1 MPERICLLTPCLVY
15 VNHLGRPGLV
25 PHHMMEAS
33 MHAWSIRSG
42 PILTSRLI
50 LASFLLIPW
59 PALAEGGT
67 ALPLSKIVLYSSGVG
82 YFQHDG
88 TVNNRAQLDL
98 RMQTSQI
105 NDMLKSLVVQDFGG
119 GRISTITY
127 GSHDPVTKTLSSFGV
142 NLTGN
147 PTLGQILTQVRGEPV
162 EVTAPNP
169 VSGTLLGVEK
179 KMESIGEGSQHRII
193 EQEYVTLLTEDGFR
207 SLSLANVQR
216 IKLTNPALNA
226 ELHQALAALATNHDA
241 QKKTVSITFDGT
253 GNRQARVAYL
263 TEIPVWKTTY
273 RLVLDE
279 DKAPYLQGWAIV
291 ENQTSQDWRNVKLS
305 LVSGRP
311 ISFTMDLYQPLYNP
325 RPAVLPELYANLR
338 PQTYGDAM
346 DELKAVA
353 SPAPARSDMKKER
366 LLGKLAQGFA
376 NDRANAPAAVAA
388 HEMEMGRLEEGV
400 LSMAIAEDRGELFE
414 YRIEQLVTLAK
425 HTSAMLPII
434 GQTLQ
439 GQKVSLYNQRVNAKH
454 PLNGY
459 RLKNTS
465 SFHLMQGPITL
476 FDGGTYAGDAR
487 IEDLTPGQDRL
498 ISYALDLKTE
508 VEPKLEGGT
517 QELATVS
524 LKKGTMLVSHRL
536 VEDRTYLVKN
546 RDAKVKTVLIEQPY
560 RADWKL
566 AEPKE
571 PAERTRDMYRFSV
584 SVDPGKSATF
594 RVKETLPI
602 QESILL
608 MDSGLDQIVHYQ
620 RAKEVNPQVK
630 EALQRVVQLRSAL
643 DEIRAQKTRLD
654 QRTTEITAEHARIR
668 ENMQR
673 LQQNSDLYNRYVKK
687 LDQQE
692 TELEK
697 LRKDIESLKN
707 REDEQ
712 RRELQ
717 IYVMNLDVT

>member
-1 MPERICLLTPCLVY
+1 MYAR
-15 VNHLGRPGLV
+15 
-25 PHHMMEAS
+25 
-33 MHAWSIRSG
+33 SIRSG
-42 PILTSRLI
+42 HAFVCRLI
-50 LASFLLIPW
+50 LVSFLLAPW
-59 PALAEGGT
+59 PVLAEEGAT
-67 ALPLSKIVLYSSGVG
+67 LPLSKISLYSSGVG

-88 TVNNRAQLDL
+88 TVNNRTQLDL
-98 RMQTSQI
+98 RLHTNQI

-119 GRISTITY
+119 CRVSTVTY
-127 GSHDPVTKTLSSFGV
+127 GSRDPVTKTLGSFGI
-142 NLTGN
+142 NLNGN

-169 VSGTLLGVEK
+169 IVGTLLGVEK
-179 KMESIGEGSQHRII
+179 KTESIGEGSQHRIV
-193 EQEYVTLLTEDGFR
+193 EQEYVTLLTEEGFR

-216 IKLTNPALNA
+216 IKLMNSALNT
-226 ELHQALAALATNHDA
+226 ELQQALATLAMNHDA
-241 QKKTVSITFDGT
+241 QRKTVSIAFEGT

-263 TEIPVWKTTY
+263 TETPVWKTTY

-279 DKAPYLQGWAIV
+279 GKQPYLQGWVIV
-291 ENQTSQDWRNVKLS
+291 ENQTPQDWRNVTLS

-311 ISFTMDLYQPLYNP
+311 ISFAMDLYQPLYNP
-325 RPAVLPELYANLR
+325 RPVIQPELYANLR
-338 PQTYGDAM
+338 PQTYDDAM
-346 DELKAVA
+346 DELKPMA
-353 SPAPARSDMKKER
+353 SAPAARSDMKKER

-376 NDRANAPAAVAA
+376 PSRANAAAEATTA
-388 HEMEMGRLEEGV
+388 DMAIGSLEEGV
-400 LSMAIAEDRGELFE
+400 ASMAMAEDKGELFE
-414 YRIEQLVTLAK
+414 YRIDQPVTLAK
-425 HTSAMLPII
+425 HTSALLPII

-439 GQKVSLYNQRVNAKH
+439 GQKVSLYNQSVNAKH

-465 SFHLMQGPITL
+465 ALHLMQGPITL
-476 FDGGTYAGDAR
+476 FDSGTYAGDAR
-487 IEDLTPGQDRL
+487 IEDLPPGQDRL

-508 VEPKLEGGT
+508 VESTLVGGT

-524 LKKGTMLVSHRL
+524 LKKGTMLISRRL
-536 VEDRTYLVKN
+536 VEDRTYLVNN
-546 RDAKVKTVLIEQPY
+546 RDAKAKTVLIEQPY
-560 RADWKL
+560 RTGWKL

-571 PAERTRDMYRFSV
+571 PTERTRDMYRFSV
-584 SVDPGKSATF
+584 AVDPGKSATL

-608 MDSGLDQIVHYQ
+608 MESGIDQIVYYQ
-620 RAKEVNPQVK
+620 QAKEVSLKVK
-630 EALQRVVQLRSAL
+630 EALQRVVQLRSKL
-643 DEIRAQKTRLD
+643 DDARAQRTRLD
-654 QRTTEITAEHARIR
+654 QRTAEITAEHGRIR

-697 LRKDIESLKN
+697 LRKEIESLKST
-707 REDEQ
+707 EEEH

-717 IYVMNLDVT
+717 HYVMNLDVA

>member
-1 MPERICLLTPCLVY
+1 MRALWIGSDHALV
-15 VNHLGRPGLV
+15 R
-25 PHHMMEAS
+25 
-33 MHAWSIRSG
+33 
-42 PILTSRLI
+42 RLI
-50 LASFLLIPW
+50 LVSFLLFPW
-59 PALAEGGT
+59 PVLAEEGA

-88 TVNNRAQLDL
+88 TVNNRMQLDL
-98 RMQTSQI
+98 RLHTNQI

-119 GRISTITY
+119 GKVSTITY
-127 GSHDPVTKTLSSFGV
+127 GSRDPLAKTLGSFGI
-142 NLTGN
+142 NLNGN

-169 VSGTLLGVEK
+169 IIGTLIGVEK
-179 KMESIGEGSQHRII
+179 KTESIGEGSQHRVI
-193 EQEYVTLLTEDGFR
+193 EQEYVTLLTEEGFR

-216 IKLTNPALNA
+216 IKLTNPTLNA
-226 ELHQALAALATNHDA
+226 ELHQALAALAMNHDA

-253 GNRQARVAYL
+253 GSRQARVAYL
-263 TEIPVWKTTY
+263 TETPVWKTTY

-279 DKAPYLQGWAIV
+279 DKSPYLQGWAIV

-325 RPAVLPELYANLR
+325 RPVVQPELYANLR

-353 SPAPARSDMKKER
+353 SAPPARSDMKKER
-366 LLGKLAQGFA
+366 LLGKMAQGFA
-376 NDRANAPAAVAA
+376 GGRVNAPAAASVAA
-388 HEMEMGRLEEGV
+388 EMEMGSLEEGV
-400 LSMAIAEDRGELFE
+400 APMAMAEDKGELFE
-414 YRIEQLVTLAK
+414 YRIDQPVTLAK
-425 HTSAMLPII
+425 HTSALLPII

-439 GQKVSLYNQRVNAKH
+439 GQKVSLYNQSVNAKH

-465 SFHLMQGPITL
+465 GLYLMQGPITL
-476 FDGGTYAGDAR
+476 FDSGTYAGDAR
-487 IEDLTPGQDRL
+487 IEDLPAGQDRL

-508 VEPKLEGGT
+508 VEPKLEGST
-517 QELATVS
+517 QELTTVS
-524 LKKGTMLVSHRL
+524 LKKGTMLISRRL

-546 RDAKVKTVLIEQPY
+546 RDAKAKTVLIEQPY

-571 PAERTRDMYRFSV
+571 PTERTRDLYRFSV
-584 SVDPGKSATF
+584 AVDPGKSATL

-608 MDSGLDQIVHYQ
+608 MESGIDQIVYYQ
-620 RAKEVNPQVK
+620 QAKEVSQKVK
-630 EALQRVVQLRSAL
+630 EALQRVVQLRGKL
-643 DEIRAQKTRLD
+643 DDVRAQRTRLD
-654 QRTTEITAEHARIR
+654 HRTAEITAEHARIR

-673 LQQNSDLYNRYVKK
+673 LPQNSDLYTRYVKK

-697 LRKDIESLKN
+697 LRKEIETLKN
-707 REDEQ
+707 TEEEH

-717 IYVMNLDVT
+717 NYVMNLDVA

>member
-1 MPERICLLTPCLVY
+1 MYALP
-15 VNHLGRPGLV
+15 
-25 PHHMMEAS
+25 
-33 MHAWSIRSG
+33 IRSG
-42 PILTSRLI
+42 HALVRRLI
-50 LASFLLIPW
+50 LSLFLLFPLSV
-59 PALAEGGT
+59 LAEEGAT
-67 ALPLSKIVLYSSGVG
+67 LPLSKIALYSSGVG

-88 TVNNRAQLDL
+88 TVNSHAQLNL
-98 RMQTSQI
+98 RLDTNQI

-119 GRISTITY
+119 GKVSTVTY
-127 GSHDPVTKTLSSFGV
+127 GSRDPVTKTLGSFGI
-142 NLTGN
+142 NLNGN

-169 VSGTLLGVEK
+169 ITGTLLGVEK
-179 KMESIGEGSQHRII
+179 KTESIGEGSQHRIV

-207 SLSLANVQR
+207 SLPLANVQR
-216 IKLTNPALNA
+216 IKLMNAALNA
-226 ELHQALAALATNHDA
+226 ELQQALAVLATNHDA

-253 GNRQARVAYL
+253 GSRQVRVAYL
-263 TEIPVWKTTY
+263 TETPVWKTTY

-291 ENQTSQDWRNVKLS
+291 ENQTPQDWRNVKLS

-311 ISFTMDLYQPLYNP
+311 ISFAMDLYQPLYNP
-325 RPAVLPELYANLR
+325 RPIVQPEFYVNLR

-346 DELKAVA
+346 DELKPMA
-353 SPAPARSDMKKER
+353 SAPAARSDMKKER

-376 NDRANAPAAVAA
+376 PSRANVAA
-388 HEMEMGRLEEGV
+388 EAAADVGIDSLEEGV
-400 LSMAIAEDRGELFE
+400 ASMAMAEDKGELFE
-414 YRIEQLVTLAK
+414 YRIDQPVTLAK
-425 HTSAMLPII
+425 HTSALLPII

-439 GQKVSLYNQRVNAKH
+439 GHKVSLYNQRVNAKH

-465 SFHLMQGPITL
+465 PLHLMQGPLTL
-476 FDGGTYAGDAR
+476 FDSGTYAGDAR
-487 IEDLTPGQDRL
+487 IEDLPPGQERL

-508 VEPKLEGGT
+508 VEPTLEGGT

-524 LKKGTMLVSHRL
+524 LKKGTMLISRRL

-546 RDAKVKTVLIEQPY
+546 RDAKAKTVLIEQPY

-566 AEPKE
+566 VEPKE
-571 PAERTRDMYRFSV
+571 STERTRDLYRFSV
-584 SVDPGKSATF
+584 TVDPGKSATL
-594 RVKETLPI
+594 RVKETFPI

-608 MDSGLDQIVHYQ
+608 MNSGIDQIVYYQ
-620 RAKEVNPQVK
+620 QAKEVSPKVK
-630 EALQRVVQLRSAL
+630 DALQHVVQLRNKL
-643 DEIRAQKTRLD
+643 DDTRAQRTRLD
-654 QRTTEITAEHARIR
+654 QRIVEITAEHARIR

-697 LRKDIESLKN
+697 IRKEIESLKST
-707 REDEQ
+707 EEEH

-717 IYVMNLDVT
+717 NYVMNLDVA

>member
-1 MPERICLLTPCLVY
+1 MYAR
-15 VNHLGRPGLV
+15 
-25 PHHMMEAS
+25 
-33 MHAWSIRSG
+33 SIRSG
-42 PILTSRLI
+42 HALVRRLI
-50 LASFLLIPW
+50 LVSFLLFPW
-59 PALAEGGT
+59 PVLAEEGET
-67 ALPLSKIVLYSSGVG
+67 LPLSKIVLYSSGVG

-88 TVNNRAQLDL
+88 TVHNRTQLDL
-98 RMQTSQI
+98 RLHTNQI

-119 GRISTITY
+119 GRVSTVTY
-127 GSHDPVTKTLSSFGV
+127 GSRDPVTKTLGSFGI
-142 NLTGN
+142 NLNGN
-147 PTLGQILTQVRGEPV
+147 PTLGQILTQIRGEPV

-169 VSGTLLGVEK
+169 IVGTLLGVEK
-179 KMESIGEGSQHRII
+179 KTESIGEGAQHRIV
-193 EQEYVTLLTEDGFR
+193 EQEYVTLLTEDGIR
-207 SLSLANVQR
+207 ALPLANVQR

-253 GNRQARVAYL
+253 GSRQARIAYL
-263 TEIPVWKTTY
+263 TETPVWKTTY

-279 DKAPYLQGWAIV
+279 GKAPYLQGWAIV
-291 ENQTSQDWRNVKLS
+291 ENQTPQDWRNVTLS

-325 RPAVLPELYANLR
+325 RPVIQPELYANLR

-346 DELKAVA
+346 DELKPMA
-353 SPAPARSDMKKER
+353 SAPPARSEMKKER
-366 LLGKLAQGFA
+366 LFGKMTPGFA
-376 NDRANAPAAVAA
+376 AGRANAPAESAA
-388 HEMEMGRLEEGV
+388 DMGMGSLEEGV
-400 LSMAIAEDRGELFE
+400 APMAMAEDKGELFE
-414 YRIEQLVTLAK
+414 YRIDQPVTLAN
-425 HTSAMLPII
+425 HTSALLPII

-439 GQKVSLYNQRVNAKH
+439 GQKVSLYNQSVNAKH

-465 SFHLMQGPITL
+465 SLHLMQGPITL
-476 FDGGTYAGDAR
+476 FDSGTYAGDAR
-487 IEDLTPGQDRL
+487 IEDLPPGQDRL

-508 VEPKLEGGT
+508 VEPTLQGGT

-524 LKKGTMLVSHRL
+524 LKKGTMLVSRRV

-546 RDAKVKTVLIEQPY
+546 RDAKAKTVLIEQPY

-571 PAERTRDMYRFSV
+571 PTERTRDMYRFSV
-584 SVDPGKSATF
+584 SVDPGESATL

-608 MDSGLDQIVHYQ
+608 MDSGIDQIVYYQ
-620 RAKEVNPQVK
+620 QAKEVSPKVK
-630 EALQRVVQLRSAL
+630 EALQRVVQLRGKL
-643 DEIRAQKTRLD
+643 DDARAQRTRLD
-654 QRTTEITAEHARIR
+654 QRTAEITAEHGRIR

-697 LRKDIESLKN
+697 LRKEIESLKN
-707 REDEQ
+707 TEEEH

-717 IYVMNLDVT
+717 NYVMNLDVA

>member
-1 MPERICLLTPCLVY
+1 
-15 VNHLGRPGLV
+15 
-25 PHHMMEAS
+25 MEAS
-33 MHAWSIRSG
+33 MRARSIRSSHA
-42 PILTSRLI
+42 LVRRLI
-50 LASFLLIPW
+50 LVSFLLLPW
-59 PALAEGGT
+59 SVMAADEAT
-67 ALPLSKIVLYSSGVG
+67 LPLSKIVLYSSGVG

-88 TVNNRAQLDL
+88 TVNNRTQLDL
-98 RMQTSQI
+98 RFNVSQI

-119 GRISTITY
+119 GKVSTVTY
-127 GSHDPVTKTLSSFGV
+127 GSRDPMTKTLGSFGI
-142 NLTGN
+142 NLNGN

-169 VSGTLLGVEK
+169 IVGTLLGVEK
-179 KMESIGEGSQHRII
+179 KTESIGEGSQHRIV
-193 EQEYVTLLTEDGFR
+193 EQEYVALLTEDGFR
-207 SLSLANVQR
+207 AISLANVQR

-226 ELHQALAALATNHDA
+226 ELHQALATLATNHDG

-253 GNRQARVAYL
+253 GNRQTRVAYL
-263 TEIPVWKTTY
+263 TETPVWKTTY

-279 DKAPYLQGWAIV
+279 NKAPYLQGWAIV

-325 RPAVLPELYANLR
+325 RPLVQSELYANLK

-346 DELKAVA
+346 DELKPMA
-353 SPAPARSDMKKER
+353 SAPSARSDMKKER
-366 LLGKLAQGFA
+366 LLGKMAQGFTGGL
-376 NDRANAPAAVAA
+376 ANAPAAKAVAA
-388 HEMEMGRLEEGV
+388 EMEMGSLEQGV
-400 LSMAIAEDRGELFE
+400 ASMAMAEDKGELFE
-414 YRIEQLVTLAK
+414 YRIDQPVTLAK
-425 HTSAMLPII
+425 HTSALLPII
-434 GQTLQ
+434 GQPLQ
-439 GQKVSLYNQRVNAKH
+439 GQKVSLYNQSINAKH

-465 SFHLMQGPITL
+465 SLHLMQGPITL
-476 FDGGTYAGDAR
+476 FDSGTYAGDAR
-487 IEDLTPGQDRL
+487 IEDLPPEQDRL

-524 LKKGTMLVSHRL
+524 LRKGTMLISRRL
-536 VEDRTYLVKN
+536 VEDRTYFVKN
-546 RDAKVKTVLIEQPY
+546 RDAKAKTVLIEQPY

-571 PAERTRDMYRFSV
+571 PTERTRDLYRFSV
-584 SVDPGKSATF
+584 AVDPGKSATL
-594 RVKETLPI
+594 RVKETLPV

-608 MDSGLDQIVHYQ
+608 MDSGVDQIVYYQ
-620 RAKEVNPQVK
+620 QAKEVSSKVR
-630 EALQRVVQLRSAL
+630 EALQRVVQLRGKL
-643 DEIRAQKTRLD
+643 DDARAQRTRLD
-654 QRTTEITAEHARIR
+654 QRTAEITAEHARIR

-673 LQQNSDLYNRYVKK
+673 LPQNSDLYNRYVKK

-697 LRKDIESLKN
+697 LRKEIESLKN
-707 REDEQ
+707 TEEEH

-717 IYVMNLDVT
+717 NYVMNLDVA

>member
-1 MPERICLLTPCLVY
+1 M
-15 VNHLGRPGLV
+15 RPR
-25 PHHMMEAS
+25 
-33 MHAWSIRSG
+33 SISSG
-42 PILTSRLI
+42 HTIVRRLI
-50 LASFLLIPW
+50 LISFLLLPW
-59 PALAEGGT
+59 PALAADGT
-67 ALPLSKIVLYSSGVG
+67 ALPLSKIVLYSSVVG

-88 TVNNRAQLDL
+88 TVHNRTQLDL
-98 RMQTSQI
+98 RLHANQI

-119 GRISTITY
+119 GKISTVTY
-127 GSHDPVTKTLSSFGV
+127 GSHDPVAKTLGSFGI
-142 NLTGN
+142 NLNDN

-169 VSGTLLGVEK
+169 IVGTLTGVEK
-179 KMESIGEGSQHRII
+179 KTESIGEGSQHRIV

-216 IKLTNPALNA
+216 IKLTNPVLNA

-241 QKKTVSITFDGT
+241 QKKTVSITFEGT
-253 GNRQARVAYL
+253 GSRQARVAYL
-263 TEIPVWKTTY
+263 METPVWKTTY

-291 ENQTSQDWRNVKLS
+291 ENQTPQDWNNVTLS

-325 RPAVLPELYANLR
+325 RPVVQPELYANLK

-346 DELKAVA
+346 DQLTPTA
-353 SPAPARSDMKKER
+353 SAPPARNEMKKER
-366 LLGKLAQGFA
+366 LLGKMAQSFSGG
-376 NDRANAPAAVAA
+376 RANAPAASAVAA
-388 HEMEMGRLEEGV
+388 EMEMGSLEEGV
-400 LSMAIAEDRGELFE
+400 TPLAMAEEKGELFE
-414 YRIEQLVTLAK
+414 YRIDQPVTLAK
-425 HTSAMLPII
+425 HTSALLPII

-439 GQKVSLYNQRVNAKH
+439 GQKVSLYNQSVNGKH

-465 SFHLMQGPITL
+465 ALHLMQGPITL
-476 FDGGTYAGDAR
+476 FDSGTYAGDAR
-487 IEDLTPGQDRL
+487 IEDLPPGQDRL

-517 QELATVS
+517 QELVTVS
-524 LKKGTMLVSHRL
+524 LKKGTMLISRRL

-546 RDAKVKTVLIEQPY
+546 HDTKAKTVLIEQPY
-560 RADWKL
+560 RVDWKL

-571 PAERTRDMYRFSV
+571 PAERTRDLYRFNLA
-584 SVDPGKSATF
+584 VDPGKSATL
-594 RVKETLPI
+594 RVKETLPL

-608 MDSGLDQIVHYQ
+608 MESGIDQIAYYQ
-620 RAKEVNPQVK
+620 QAKEVSPKVK
-630 EALQRVVQLRSAL
+630 EALQRVVHLRSKL
-643 DEIRAQKTRLD
+643 DDTHAQRMRLD
-654 QRTTEITAEHARIR
+654 QRTAEITAEHARIR

-673 LQQNSDLYNRYVKK
+673 LQQNSDLYTRYVKK

-692 TELEK
+692 TELEN
-697 LRKDIESLKN
+697 LRKEIERLKN
-707 REDEQ
+707 TEEEH

-717 IYVMNLDVT
+717 NYVMNLDVA

>member
-1 MPERICLLTPCLVY
+1 MRA
-15 VNHLGRPGLV
+15 R
-25 PHHMMEAS
+25 
-33 MHAWSIRSG
+33 SIRSSHA
-42 PILTSRLI
+42 LVRRLI
-50 LASFLLIPW
+50 LVSFLLLPW
-59 PALAEGGT
+59 SVMAADEAT
-67 ALPLSKIVLYSSGVG
+67 LPLSKIVLYSSGVG

-88 TVNNRAQLDL
+88 TVNNRTQLDL
-98 RMQTSQI
+98 RFNVSQI

-119 GRISTITY
+119 GKVSTVTY
-127 GSHDPVTKTLSSFGV
+127 GSRDPMTKTLGSFGI
-142 NLTGN
+142 NLNGN

-169 VSGTLLGVEK
+169 IVGTLLGVEK
-179 KMESIGEGSQHRII
+179 KTESIGEGSQHRIV
-193 EQEYVTLLTEDGFR
+193 EQEYVALLTEDCFR
-207 SLSLANVQR
+207 AISLANVQR

-226 ELHQALAALATNHDA
+226 ELHQALATLATNHDG

-253 GNRQARVAYL
+253 GNRQTRVAYL
-263 TEIPVWKTTY
+263 TETPVWKTTY

-279 DKAPYLQGWAIV
+279 NKAPYLQGWAIV

-325 RPAVLPELYANLR
+325 RPLVQSELYANLK

-346 DELKAVA
+346 DELKPMA
-353 SPAPARSDMKKER
+353 SAPSARSDMKKER
-366 LLGKLAQGFA
+366 LLGKMAQGFTGGL
-376 NDRANAPAAVAA
+376 ANAPAAKAVAA
-388 HEMEMGRLEEGV
+388 EMEMGSLEQGV
-400 LSMAIAEDRGELFE
+400 ASMAMAEDKGELFE
-414 YRIEQLVTLAK
+414 YRIDQPVTLAK
-425 HTSAMLPII
+425 HTSALLPII
-434 GQTLQ
+434 GQPLQ
-439 GQKVSLYNQRVNAKH
+439 GQKVSLYNQSINAKH

-465 SFHLMQGPITL
+465 SLHLMQGPITL
-476 FDGGTYAGDAR
+476 FDSGTYAGDAR
-487 IEDLTPGQDRL
+487 IEDLPPEQDRL

-524 LKKGTMLVSHRL
+524 LRKGTMLISRRL
-536 VEDRTYLVKN
+536 VEDRTYFVKN
-546 RDAKVKTVLIEQPY
+546 RDAKAKTVLIEQPY

-571 PAERTRDMYRFSV
+571 PTERTRDLYRFSV
-584 SVDPGKSATF
+584 AVDPGKSATL
-594 RVKETLPI
+594 RVKETLPV

-608 MDSGLDQIVHYQ
+608 MDSGVDQIVYYQ
-620 RAKEVNPQVK
+620 QAKEVSSKVR
-630 EALQRVVQLRSAL
+630 EALQRVVQLRGKL
-643 DEIRAQKTRLD
+643 DDARAQRTRLD
-654 QRTTEITAEHARIR
+654 QRTAEITAEHARIR

-673 LQQNSDLYNRYVKK
+673 LPQNSDLYNRYVKK

-697 LRKDIESLKN
+697 LRKEIESLKN
-707 REDEQ
+707 TEEEH

-717 IYVMNLDVT
+717 NYVMNLDVA

>member
-1 MPERICLLTPCLVY
+1 MRA
-15 VNHLGRPGLV
+15 R
-25 PHHMMEAS
+25 
-33 MHAWSIRSG
+33 SIRSSHA
-42 PILTSRLI
+42 LVSRLI
-50 LASFLLIPW
+50 LVSFLLLPW
-59 PALAEGGT
+59 SVMAEDEAT
-67 ALPLSKIVLYSSGVG
+67 LPLSKIVLYSSGVG

-88 TVNNRAQLDL
+88 TVNNRTQLDL
-98 RMQTSQI
+98 RFNVSQI

-119 GRISTITY
+119 GKISTVTY
-127 GSHDPVTKTLSSFGV
+127 GSRDPMTKTLGSFGI
-142 NLTGN
+142 NLNGN

-169 VSGTLLGVEK
+169 IVGTLLGVEK
-179 KMESIGEGSQHRII
+179 KTESIGEGSQHRIV
-193 EQEYVTLLTEDGFR
+193 EQEYITLLTEDGFR
-207 SLSLANVQR
+207 SISLANVQR

-226 ELHQALAALATNHDA
+226 ELHQALATLATNHDG

-253 GNRQARVAYL
+253 GSRQARVAYL
-263 TEIPVWKTTY
+263 TETPVWKTTY

-311 ISFTMDLYQPLYNP
+311 ISFSMDLYQPLYNP
-325 RPAVLPELYANLR
+325 RPVVQSELYANLK

-346 DELKAVA
+346 DELKPMA
-353 SPAPARSDMKKER
+353 SPPAARSDMKKER
-366 LLGKLAQGFA
+366 LLGKMAQGFA
-376 NDRANAPAAVAA
+376 SGRANAPAESAVAA
-388 HEMEMGRLEEGV
+388 DMGMGSLEEGV
-400 LSMAIAEDRGELFE
+400 AAMAMAEDRGELFE
-414 YRIEQLVTLAK
+414 YRIDQPVTLAK
-425 HTSAMLPII
+425 HTSALLPII
-434 GQTLQ
+434 GQPLQ
-439 GQKVSLYNQRVNAKH
+439 GQKVSLYNQSINAKH

-465 SFHLMQGPITL
+465 TLHLMQGPITL
-476 FDGGTYAGDAR
+476 FDSGTYAGDAR
-487 IEDLTPGQDRL
+487 IEDLPPGQDRL

-524 LKKGTMLVSHRL
+524 LKKGTMLISRRL
-536 VEDRTYLVKN
+536 VEDRTYFVKN
-546 RDAKVKTVLIEQPY
+546 RDAKAKTVLIEQPY

-571 PAERTRDMYRFSV
+571 PTERTRDLYRFSV
-584 SVDPGKSATF
+584 AVDPGKSATL
-594 RVKETLPI
+594 RVKETLPV

-608 MDSGLDQIVHYQ
+608 MDSGFDQIVYYQ
-620 RAKEVNPQVK
+620 QAKEVSSKVR
-630 EALQRVVQLRSAL
+630 EALQRVVQLRGKL
-643 DEIRAQKTRLD
+643 DDARAQRTRLD
-654 QRTTEITAEHARIR
+654 QRTAEITAEHARIR

-673 LQQNSDLYNRYVKK
+673 LPQNSDLYNRYVKK

-697 LRKDIESLKN
+697 LRKEIESLKN
-707 REDEQ
+707 TEEEH

-717 IYVMNLDVT
+717 NYVMNLDVA

>member
-1 MPERICLLTPCLVY
+1 MC
-15 VNHLGRPGLV
+15 
-25 PHHMMEAS
+25 
-33 MHAWSIRSG
+33 
-42 PILTSRLI
+42 SRLI
-50 LASFLLIPW
+50 HSSHAFVRRLILLSFLLLPW
-59 PALAEGGT
+59 PVLAEEGP
-67 ALPLSKIVLYSSGVG
+67 ALPLSKIVLYSSGLG

-88 TVNNRAQLDL
+88 MVNNRVQLDL
-98 RMQTSQI
+98 RLHANQI

-119 GRISTITY
+119 GRISTVTY
-127 GSHDPVTKTLSSFGV
+127 GSRDPVTKTLGSFGI
-142 NLTGN
+142 NLNGN

-169 VSGTLLGVEK
+169 IVGTLLGVEK
-179 KMESIGEGSQHRII
+179 KTESIGEGSQHRVV
-193 EQEYVTLLTEDGFR
+193 EQEYVTLLTEEGFR

-226 ELHQALAALATNHDA
+226 ELHQALAILATNHDA

-253 GNRQARVAYL
+253 GSRQARVAYL
-263 TEIPVWKTTY
+263 TETPVWKTTY

-291 ENQTSQDWRNVKLS
+291 ENQTPQDWRNVKLS

-311 ISFTMDLYQPLYNP
+311 LSFTMDLYQPLYNP
-325 RPAVLPELYANLR
+325 RPVVQPELYANLK
-338 PQTYGDAM
+338 PQTYSDAM
-346 DELKAVA
+346 DELKPMA
-353 SPAPARSDMKKER
+353 PAPPARSEMKKDR
-366 LLGKLAQGFA
+366 LLGKMTHGATS
-376 NDRANAPAAVAA
+376 NRANAPATAVAA
-388 HEMEMGRLEEGV
+388 EMEMGSLEEGV
-400 LSMAIAEDRGELFE
+400 APTAMAEDRGELFE
-414 YRIEQLVTLAK
+414 YRIDQPVTLAK
-425 HTSAMLPII
+425 HQSALLPII

-439 GQKVSLYNQRVNAKH
+439 GQKVSLYNQSVNAKH

-465 SFHLMQGPITL
+465 ILHLMQGPITL
-476 FDGGTYAGDAR
+476 FDSGTYAGDAR
-487 IEDLTPGQDRL
+487 IEDLPPGQDRL

-524 LKKGTMLVSHRL
+524 LKKGTMLISRRL

-546 RDAKVKTVLIEQPY
+546 RDAKAKTVLIEQPY

-566 AEPKE
+566 TEPKE
-571 PAERTRDMYRFSV
+571 STERTRDLYRFSIT
-584 SVDPGKSATF
+584 VDPGKSAML
-594 RVKETLPI
+594 RVKETLPL
-602 QESILL
+602 QESIFL
-608 MDSGLDQIVHYQ
+608 MESGIDQIVYYQ
-620 RAKEVNPQVK
+620 QAKEVSPKVK
-630 EALQRVVQLRSAL
+630 EALQRVVQLRSKL
-643 DEIRAQKTRLD
+643 DDARAQRTRLD
-654 QRTTEITAEHARIR
+654 QRTSEITAEHTRIR

-673 LQQNSDLYNRYVKK
+673 LQQNSDLYTRYVKK

-697 LRKDIESLKN
+697 LRKEIENLKST
-707 REDEQ
+707 EEEH

-717 IYVMNLDVT
+717 SFVMNLDLA

>member
-1 MPERICLLTPCLVY
+1 MNAQSISSGHALV
-15 VNHLGRPGLV
+15 
-25 PHHMMEAS
+25 
-33 MHAWSIRSG
+33 W
-42 PILTSRLI
+42 RLI
-50 LASFLLIPW
+50 LVSFLLLPW
-59 PALAEGGT
+59 PAMAEDEAT
-67 ALPLSKIVLYSSGVG
+67 LPLSKIVLYSSGVG

-88 TVNNRAQLDL
+88 TVNNKTQLDL
-98 RMQTSQI
+98 RFNVSQI

-119 GRISTITY
+119 GKVSTVSY
-127 GSHDPVTKTLSSFGV
+127 GSRDPATKTLGTFGI
-142 NLTGN
+142 NLNGN

-169 VSGTLLGVEK
+169 IVGTLLGVEK
-179 KMESIGEGSQHRII
+179 KTESIGEGSQHRIV

-226 ELHQALAALATNHDA
+226 ELYQALAALATNHDA

-253 GNRQARVAYL
+253 GNRQTRVAYL
-263 TEIPVWKTTY
+263 TETPVWKTTY

-279 DKAPYLQGWAIV
+279 NKVPYLQGWAIV
-291 ENQTSQDWRNVKLS
+291 ENQTPQDWRNVKLS

-325 RPAVLPELYANLR
+325 RPLVQSELYANLK

-346 DELKAVA
+346 DELKPMA
-353 SPAPARSDMKKER
+353 SAPPARSDMKKER
-366 LLGKLAQGFA
+366 LLGKMAQGFTGGL
-376 NDRANAPAAVAA
+376 ANAPAAKAVSA
-388 HEMEMGRLEEGV
+388 EMEMGSLEEGV
-400 LSMAIAEDRGELFE
+400 ASIAMAEDKGELFE
-414 YRIEQLVTLAK
+414 YRIDQPVSLAK
-425 HTSAMLPII
+425 HTSALLPII

-439 GQKVSLYNQRVNAKH
+439 GQKVSLYNQSVNAKH

-465 SFHLMQGPITL
+465 ALHLMQGPITL

-487 IEDLTPGQDRL
+487 IEDLPPGQDRL

-524 LKKGTMLVSHRL
+524 LKKGTMLISRRL

-546 RDAKVKTVLIEQPY
+546 RDAKAKTILIEQPY
-560 RADWKL
+560 RTDWKL

-571 PAERTRDMYRFSV
+571 PTERTRDLYRFSIA
-584 SVDPGKSATF
+584 VDPGKSVTL

-608 MDSGLDQIVHYQ
+608 MESGIDQIVHYQ
-620 RAKEVNPQVK
+620 QAKEVSPKVK
-630 EALQRVVQLRSAL
+630 EGLQRVVQLRSKL
-643 DEIRAQKTRLD
+643 DDTRAQRTRLD
-654 QRTTEITAEHARIR
+654 QRTAEITAEHARIR

-697 LRKDIESLKN
+697 LRKEIESLKN
-707 REDEQ
+707 TEEEH

-717 IYVMNLDVT
+717 NYVMNLDVA

>member
-1 MPERICLLTPCLVY
+1 MRAL
-15 VNHLGRPGLV
+15 
-25 PHHMMEAS
+25 
-33 MHAWSIRSG
+33 SIRSG
-42 PILTSRLI
+42 HALVRRLI
-50 LASFLLIPW
+50 LVSFLLLPW
-59 PALAEGGT
+59 PVMAEEET
-67 ALPLSKIVLYSSGVG
+67 TLPLSKIMLYSSGVG

-88 TVNNRAQLDL
+88 TVNNRTELDL
-98 RMQTSQI
+98 RFNVSQI
-105 NDMLKSLVVQDFGG
+105 NDILKSLVVQDFGG
-119 GRISTITY
+119 GKISTVTY
-127 GSHDPVTKTLSSFGV
+127 GSRDPVTKTLGSFGV
-142 NLTGN
+142 NLNGN

-169 VSGTLLGVEK
+169 IVGTLLGVEK
-179 KMESIGEGSQHRII
+179 KTESIGEGSQHRIV

-216 IKLTNPALNA
+216 IKLTNPALNG
-226 ELHQALAALATNHDA
+226 ELQQALAALATNHDA
-241 QKKTVSITFDGT
+241 QKKAVSITFDGT
-253 GNRQARVAYL
+253 GNRQTRVAYL
-263 TEIPVWKTTY
+263 TETPVWKTTY

-291 ENQTSQDWRNVKLS
+291 ENQTQEDWRNVKLS

-325 RPAVLPELYANLR
+325 RPLVQPELYANLK

-346 DELKAVA
+346 DELKPMA
-353 SPAPARSDMKKER
+353 SAPPARSDMKKER
-366 LLGKLAQGFA
+366 LLGKLAQGA
-376 NDRANAPAAVAA
+376 TSNRANAPAASAVAD
-388 HEMEMGRLEEGV
+388 EMEMGSLEEGV
-400 LSMAIAEDRGELFE
+400 APMAMAEDKGELFE
-414 YRIEQLVTLAK
+414 YRIDQPVTLAK
-425 HTSAMLPII
+425 HTSALLPII

-439 GQKVSLYNQRVNAKH
+439 GQKVSLYNQSVNAKH

-465 SFHLMQGPITL
+465 ALHLMQGPITL
-476 FDGGTYAGDAR
+476 FDSGTYAGDAR
-487 IEDLTPGQDRL
+487 IEDLPPGQDRL

-524 LKKGTMLVSHRL
+524 LKKGTMLISRRL
-536 VEDRTYLVKN
+536 VEDRTYLVRN
-546 RDAKVKTVLIEQPY
+546 RDAKAKTVLIEQPY

-571 PAERTRDMYRFSV
+571 PTEQTRDLYRFSV
-584 SVDPGKSATF
+584 AVDPGKSATL

-608 MDSGLDQIVHYQ
+608 MESGVDQIVHYQ
-620 RAKEVNPQVK
+620 QAKEVSLKVK
-630 EALQRVVQLRSAL
+630 EALQRVVHLRSKL
-643 DEIRAQKTRLD
+643 DDARAQRTRLD
-654 QRTTEITAEHARIR
+654 QRTAEITAEHARIR

-697 LRKDIESLKN
+697 LRKEIERLKN
-707 REDEQ
+707 TEEEH

-717 IYVMNLDVT
+717 NYVMNLDVA